1 MSKHLNPTNSPI
13 IRAPAYVRISSRWFK
28 ENADDI
34 INKLD
39 KKTIPG
45 TTVNNNPNARKSE
58 VFLWDI
64 WKLDLID
71 LQKVIIY
78 KLKEIFIEENKKYK
92 FDLDYSSINVQ
103 YTKYQK
109 GDFYTWHT
117 DDDFNATH
125 KNHQNVRKLSI
136 TVALNIGSYEGGNLQ
151 FNFLNNVTSK
161 AQVCKEIKSQGSIVV
176 FPSFV
181 YHRVTPVTKGTRYS
195 LVLWQLGRPFK

>member
-1 MSKHLNPTNSPI
+1 VSKLLNPTNSPI
-13 IRAPAYVRISSRWFK
+13 VRAPAYLRISSRWFK

-45 TTVNNNPNARKSE
+45 TTVNNNPSARKSE

-64 WKLDLID
+64 WKIDLID

-109 GDFYTWHT
+109 GDFYSWHT

-125 KNHQNVRKLSI
+125 KKYQNVRKLSI
-136 TVALNIGSYEGGNLQ
+136 TVALNMGSYEGGDLQ
-151 FNFLNNVTSK
+151 MILNHQKDPRTMRLEFGDVL
-161 AQVCKEIKSQGSIVV
+161 V
-176 FPSFV
+176 FPSFTQ
-181 YHRVTPVTKGTRYS
+181 HQITPITKGIRYS
-195 LVLWQLGRPFK
+195 LVSWVSGPSWR

>member
-1 MSKHLNPTNSPI
+1 MSKLLNPTNSPI
-13 IRAPAYVRISSRWFK
+13 VRAPAYLRISSRWFK

-45 TTVNNNPNARKSE
+45 TTVNNNPSARKSE

-64 WKLDLID
+64 WKIDLID

-109 GDFYTWHT
+109 GDFYSWHT

-125 KNHQNVRKLSI
+125 KKYQNVRKLSI
-136 TVALNIGSYEGGNLQ
+136 TVALNMGSYEGGDLQ
-151 FNFLNNVTSK
+151 MILNHQKDPRTMRLEFGDVL
-161 AQVCKEIKSQGSIVV
+161 V
-176 FPSFV
+176 FPSFTQ
-181 YHRVTPVTKGTRYS
+181 HQITPITKGIRYS
-195 LVLWQLGRPFK
+195 LVSWVSGPPWR

>member
-1 MSKHLNPTNSPI
+1 MSKLLNPTNSPI
-13 IRAPAYVRISSRWFK
+13 VRAPAYLRISSRWFK

-45 TTVNNNPNARKSE
+45 TTVNNNPSARKSE

-64 WKLDLID
+64 WKIDLID

-109 GDFYTWHT
+109 GDFYSWHT

-125 KNHQNVRKLSI
+125 KKYQNVRKLSI
-136 TVALNIGSYEGGNLQ
+136 TVALNMGSYEGGDLQ
-151 FNFLNNVTSK
+151 MILNHQKDPRTMRLEFGDVLL
-161 AQVCKEIKSQGSIVV
+161 
-176 FPSFV
+176 FPSFTQ
-181 YHRVTPVTKGTRYS
+181 HQITPITKGIRYS
-195 LVLWQLGRPFK
+195 LVSWVSGPSWR

>member
-1 MSKHLNPTNSPI
+1 VSKLLNPTNSPI
-13 IRAPAYVRISSRWFK
+13 VRAPAYLRISSRWFK

-45 TTVNNNPNARKSE
+45 TTVNNNPSARKSE

-109 GDFYTWHT
+109 GDFYSWHT

-125 KNHQNVRKLSI
+125 KKYQNVRKLSI
-136 TVALNIGSYEGGNLQ
+136 TVALNMGSYEGGDLQ
-151 FNFLNNVTSK
+151 MILNHQKDPRTMRLEFGDVL
-161 AQVCKEIKSQGSIVV
+161 V
-176 FPSFV
+176 FPSFTQ
-181 YHRVTPVTKGTRYS
+181 HQITPITKGIRYS
-195 LVLWQLGRPFK
+195 LVSWVSGPSWR

>member
-1 MSKHLNPTNSPI
+1 MSKLLNPTNSPI
-13 IRAPAYVRISSRWFK
+13 VRAPAYIRISSRWFK

-45 TTVNNNPNARKSE
+45 LTVNNNPSARKSE

-64 WKLDLID
+64 WKIDLID

-78 KLKEIFIEENKKYK
+78 KLKEIFIGENKKYQ

-117 DDDFNATH
+117 DDDFNSTH
-125 KNHQNVRKLSI
+125 KKHQNVRKLSI
-136 TVALNIGSYEGGNLQ
+136 TVALNMGSYEGGNLQ
-151 FNFLNNVTSK
+151 IVLNH
-161 AQVCKEIKSQGSIVV
+161 QKEPRTMRLEFGDVLV
-176 FPSFV
+176 FPSFTQ
-181 YHRVTPVTKGTRYS
+181 HQITPVTKGIRLS
-195 LVLWQLGRPFK
+195 LVSWVSGPPWR

>member
-1 MSKHLNPTNSPI
+1 MSKHLNLTNTPI
-13 IRAPAYVRISSRWFK
+13 VREPAYVRISSRWFK

-45 TTVNNNPNARKSE
+45 TTVNNNPSARKSE

-71 LQKVIIY
+71 IQKVIIY

-103 YTKYQK
+103 YTKYLK
-109 GDFYTWHT
+109 GDFYSWHT

-125 KNHQNVRKLSI
+125 KKHQNVRKLSI

-151 FNFLNNVTSK
+151 IVLNNQTEPREM
-161 AQVCKEIKSQGSIVV
+161 CLDFGDILV
-176 FPSFV
+176 FPSFT
-181 YHRVTPVTKGTRYS
+181 HHQITPITKGIRLS
-195 LVLWQLGRPFK
+195 LVSWVSGPPWR

>member
-1 MSKHLNPTNSPI
+1 MSKLLNPTNSAI
-13 IRAPAYVRISSRWFK
+13 VRAPAYLRISSRWFK

-45 TTVNNNPNARKSE
+45 TTVNNNPSARKSE

-64 WKLDLID
+64 WKIDLID

-109 GDFYTWHT
+109 GDFYSWHT

-125 KNHQNVRKLSI
+125 KKYQNVRKLSI
-136 TVALNIGSYEGGNLQ
+136 TVALNMGSYEGGDLQ
-151 FNFLNNVTSK
+151 MILNHQKDPRTMRLEFGDVL
-161 AQVCKEIKSQGSIVV
+161 V
-176 FPSFV
+176 FPSFTQ
-181 YHRVTPVTKGTRYS
+181 HQITPITKGIRYS
-195 LVLWQLGRPFK
+195 LVSWVSGPSWR

>member
-1 MSKHLNPTNSPI
+1 VSKLLNPTNSPI
-13 IRAPAYVRISSRWFK
+13 VRAPAYIRISSRWFK

-45 TTVNNNPNARKSE
+45 LTVNNNPSARKSE

-64 WKLDLID
+64 WKIDLID

-78 KLKEIFIEENKKYK
+78 KLKEIFIGENKKYQ

-117 DDDFNATH
+117 DDDFNSTH
-125 KNHQNVRKLSI
+125 KKHQNVRKLSI
-136 TVALNIGSYEGGNLQ
+136 TVALNMGSYEGGNLQ
-151 FNFLNNVTSK
+151 IVLNH
-161 AQVCKEIKSQGSIVV
+161 QKEPRTMRLEFGDVLV
-176 FPSFV
+176 FPSFTQ
-181 YHRVTPVTKGTRYS
+181 HQITPVTKGIRLS
-195 LVLWQLGRPFK
+195 LVSWVSGPPWR

>member
-1 MSKHLNPTNSPI
+1 MSKLLNPTNSPI
-13 IRAPAYVRISSRWFK
+13 VRAPAYLRISSRWFK

-45 TTVNNNPNARKSE
+45 TTVNNNPSARKSE

-109 GDFYTWHT
+109 GDFYSWHT

-125 KNHQNVRKLSI
+125 KKYQNVRKLSI
-136 TVALNIGSYEGGNLQ
+136 TVALNMGSYEGGDLQ
-151 FNFLNNVTSK
+151 MILNHQKDPRTMRLEFGDVLL
-161 AQVCKEIKSQGSIVV
+161 
-176 FPSFV
+176 FPSFTQ
-181 YHRVTPVTKGTRYS
+181 HQITPITKGIRYS
-195 LVLWQLGRPFK
+195 LVSWVSGPPWR

>member
-1 MSKHLNPTNSPI
+1 MSKLFKSANSPI
-13 IRAPAYVRISSRWFK
+13 VRSPAYVRISSKWFI
-28 ENADDI
+28 ENAEDI

-39 KKTIPG
+39 KKIIPG
-45 TTVNNNPNARKSE
+45 TTVNNNSSARKSD

-64 WKLDLID
+64 WKIDLID

-78 KLKEIFIEENKKYK
+78 KLKEIFIEENKRYQ

-125 KNHQNVRKLSI
+125 KKHQNVRKLSI
-136 TVALNIGSYEGGNLQ
+136 TVALNVGSYEGGDLQ
-151 FNFLNNVTSK
+151 IILNY
-161 AQVCKEIKSQGSIVV
+161 QKEPRTMRLEFGDALI
-176 FPSFV
+176 FPSFTQ
-181 YHRVTPVTKGTRYS
+181 HQITPITKGIRYS
-195 LVLWQLGRPFK
+195 LVSWVSGPPWR

>member
-1 MSKHLNPTNSPI
+1 VSKLLNPTNSPI
-13 IRAPAYVRISSRWFK
+13 VRAPAYIRISSRWFK

-45 TTVNNNPNARKSE
+45 LTVNNNPSARKSE

-64 WKLDLID
+64 WKIDLID

-78 KLKEIFIEENKKYK
+78 KLKEIFIGENKKDQ

-125 KNHQNVRKLSI
+125 KKYQNVRKLSI
-136 TVALNIGSYEGGNLQ
+136 TVALNMGSYEGGNLQ
-151 FNFLNNVTSK
+151 MVLNH
-161 AQVCKEIKSQGSIVV
+161 QKEPRTMRLEFGDVLV
-176 FPSFV
+176 FPSFTQ
-181 YHRVTPVTKGTRYS
+181 HQITPITKGIRLS
-195 LVLWQLGRPFK
+195 LVSWVSGPPWR

>member
-1 MSKHLNPTNSPI
+1 MSKHLNLTNSPI
-13 IRAPAYVRISSRWFK
+13 VRAPAYVRISSRWFK

-45 TTVNNNPNARKSE
+45 TTVNNNPSARKSE

-71 LQKVIIY
+71 IQKVIIY

-103 YTKYQK
+103 YTKYLK
-109 GDFYTWHT
+109 GDFYSWHT

-125 KNHQNVRKLSI
+125 KKHQNVRKLSI

-151 FNFLNNVTSK
+151 IVLNNQTEPREM
-161 AQVCKEIKSQGSIVV
+161 CLDFGDILV
-176 FPSFV
+176 FPSFTQ
-181 YHRVTPVTKGTRYS
+181 HQITPIIKGIRLS
-195 LVLWQLGRPFK
+195 LVSWVSGPPWR

>member
-1 MSKHLNPTNSPI
+1 MSKLLNPTNSPI
-13 IRAPAYVRISSRWFK
+13 VRAPAYLRISSRWFK

-45 TTVNNNPNARKSE
+45 TTVNNNPSARKSE

-64 WKLDLID
+64 WKIDLID

-103 YTKYQK
+103 YTKYQ
-109 GDFYTWHT
+109 GGGYYAWHT
-117 DDDFNATH
+117 DDDVNDTH
-125 KNHQNVRKLSI
+125 KLHQNVRKLSI
-136 TVALNIGSYEGGNLQ
+136 TAALNVGSFEGGDLQ
-151 FNFLNNVTSK
+151 MILNHQKDPRTMRLEFGDVLL
-161 AQVCKEIKSQGSIVV
+161 
-176 FPSFV
+176 FPSFTQ
-181 YHRVTPVTKGTRYS
+181 HQITPITKGIRYS
-195 LVLWQLGRPFK
+195 LVSWVSGPPWR

>member
-45 TTVNNNPNARKSE
+45 TTVNNNPSARKSE

-78 KLKEIFIEENKKYK
+78 KLKEIFIEENKKFQ

-125 KNHQNVRKLSI
+125 KKHQNVRKLSI
-136 TVALNIGSYEGGNLQ
+136 TAALNVGSYEGGDLQ
-151 FNFLNNVTSK
+151 IILNY
-161 AQVCKEIKSQGSIVV
+161 QKEPRTMRLEFGDALV
-176 FPSFV
+176 FPSFTQ
-181 YHRVTPVTKGTRYS
+181 HQITPITEGIRYS
-195 LVLWQLGRPFK
+195 LVSWVSGPPWR

>member
-1 MSKHLNPTNSPI
+1 MSKLLNPTNSPI
-13 IRAPAYVRISSRWFK
+13 VRAPAYLRISSRWFK

-45 TTVNNNPNARKSE
+45 TTVNNNPSARKSE

-71 LQKVIIY
+71 IQKVIIY

-109 GDFYTWHT
+109 GDFYSWHT

-125 KNHQNVRKLSI
+125 KKYQNVRKLSI
-136 TVALNIGSYEGGNLQ
+136 TVALNMGSYEGGDLQ
-151 FNFLNNVTSK
+151 MILNHQKDPRTMRLEFGDVL
-161 AQVCKEIKSQGSIVV
+161 V
-176 FPSFV
+176 FPSFTQ
-181 YHRVTPVTKGTRYS
+181 HQITPITKGIRYS
-195 LVLWQLGRPFK
+195 LVSWVSGPSWR

>member
-1 MSKHLNPTNSPI
+1 MSKLLNPTNSPI
-13 IRAPAYVRISSRWFK
+13 VRAPAYLRISSRWFK

-45 TTVNNNPNARKSE
+45 TTVNNNPSARKSE

-64 WKLDLID
+64 WKIDLID

-109 GDFYTWHT
+109 GDFYSWHT

-125 KNHQNVRKLSI
+125 KKYQNVRKLSI
-136 TVALNIGSYEGGNLQ
+136 TVALNMGSYEGGDLQ
-151 FNFLNNVTSK
+151 MILNHQKDPRTMRLEFGDVL
-161 AQVCKEIKSQGSIVV
+161 V
-176 FPSFV
+176 FPSF
-181 YHRVTPVTKGTRYS
+181 T
-195 LVLWQLGRPFK
+195 

>member
-1 MSKHLNPTNSPI
+1 MSKLLNPTNSPI
-13 IRAPAYVRISSRWFK
+13 VRDPAYLRISSRWFK

-45 TTVNNNPNARKSE
+45 TTVNNNPSARKSE

-103 YTKYQK
+103 YTKYQE
-109 GDFYTWHT
+109 GGYYGWHT
-117 DDDFNATH
+117 DDDVNDTH
-125 KNHQNVRKLSI
+125 KLHQNVRKLSI
-136 TVALNIGSYEGGNLQ
+136 TAALNVGSYEGGDLQ
-151 FNFLNNVTSK
+151 LVLNRQKNPQTM
-161 AQVCKEIKSQGSIVV
+161 SIEFGDVIV
-176 FPSFV
+176 FPSFTL
-181 YHRVTPVTKGTRYS
+181 HQITPITKGIRHS
-195 LVLWQLGRPFK
+195 LVSWVSGPPWR

>member
-13 IRAPAYVRISSRWFK
+13 VRAPAYVRISSRWFK

-125 KNHQNVRKLSI
+125 KKHQNVRKLSI
-136 TVALNIGSYEGGNLQ
+136 TVALYVGSYEGGDLQ
-151 FNFLNNVTSK
+151 MILNH
-161 AQVCKEIKSQGSIVV
+161 QKEPRTMHLEFGDILIFS
-176 FPSFV
+176 SFTQ
-181 YHRVTPVTKGTRYS
+181 HQITPITKGIRIS
-195 LVLWQLGRPFK
+195 LVSWVSGPPWR

>member
-1 MSKHLNPTNSPI
+1 MSKLLNPTNSPI
-13 IRAPAYVRISSRWFK
+13 VRAPAYLRISSRWFK

-45 TTVNNNPNARKSE
+45 TTVNNNPSARKSE

-109 GDFYTWHT
+109 GDFYSWHT

-125 KNHQNVRKLSI
+125 KKYQNVRKLSI
-136 TVALNIGSYEGGNLQ
+136 TVALNMGSYEGGDLQ
-151 FNFLNNVTSK
+151 MILNHQKDPRTMRLEFGDVL
-161 AQVCKEIKSQGSIVV
+161 V
-176 FPSFV
+176 FPSFTQ
-181 YHRVTPVTKGTRYS
+181 HQITPITKGIRYS
-195 LVLWQLGRPFK
+195 LVSWVSGPSWR

>member
-1 MSKHLNPTNSPI
+1 MSKLLNPTNSPI
-13 IRAPAYVRISSRWFK
+13 VRAPAYLRISSRWFK

-45 TTVNNNPNARKSE
+45 TTVNNNPSARKSE

-64 WKLDLID
+64 FLYLMKIDLID

-109 GDFYTWHT
+109 GDFYSWHT

-125 KNHQNVRKLSI
+125 KKYQNVRKLSI
-136 TVALNIGSYEGGNLQ
+136 TVALNMGSYEGGDLQ
-151 FNFLNNVTSK
+151 MILNHQKDPRTMRLEFGDVL
-161 AQVCKEIKSQGSIVV
+161 V
-176 FPSFV
+176 FPSFTQ
-181 YHRVTPVTKGTRYS
+181 HQITPITKGIRYS
-195 LVLWQLGRPFK
+195 LVSWVSGPSWR

>member
-1 MSKHLNPTNSPI
+1 VSKLLNPTNSPI
-13 IRAPAYVRISSRWFK
+13 VRAPAYIRISSRWFK

-45 TTVNNNPNARKSE
+45 LTVNNNPSARKSE

-64 WKLDLID
+64 WKIDLID

-78 KLKEIFIEENKKYK
+78 KLKEIFIGENKKYQ

-125 KNHQNVRKLSI
+125 KKYQNVRKLSI
-136 TVALNIGSYEGGNLQ
+136 TVALNMGSYEGGNLQ
-151 FNFLNNVTSK
+151 IVLNH
-161 AQVCKEIKSQGSIVV
+161 QKEPRTMRLEFGDVLV
-176 FPSFV
+176 FPSFTQ
-181 YHRVTPVTKGTRYS
+181 HQITPVTKGIRLS
-195 LVLWQLGRPFK
+195 LVSWVSGPPWR

>member
-1 MSKHLNPTNSPI
+1 MSKLFKPTNSPI
-13 IRAPAYVRISSRWFK
+13 VRSPAYVRISSRWFK
-28 ENADDI
+28 ENADNI

-39 KKTIPG
+39 KKTISG
-45 TTVNNNPNARKSE
+45 TTVNNNPSARKSE

-64 WKLDLID
+64 WKIDLID

-125 KNHQNVRKLSI
+125 KKYQNVRKLSI
-136 TVALNIGSYEGGNLQ
+136 TVALNMGSYEGGNLQ
-151 FNFLNNVTSK
+151 MVLNH
-161 AQVCKEIKSQGSIVV
+161 QKEPRTMRLEFGDVLV
-176 FPSFV
+176 FPSFTQ
-181 YHRVTPVTKGTRYS
+181 HQITPITKGIRLS
-195 LVLWQLGRPFK
+195 LVSWVSGPPWR

>member
-1 MSKHLNPTNSPI
+1 MSKLFKPANSPI
-13 IRAPAYVRISSRWFK
+13 VRSPAYVRISSKWFK
-28 ENADDI
+28 KNADDI

-39 KKTIPG
+39 KKIIPG
-45 TTVNNNPNARKSE
+45 TTVNNNSSARKSD

-64 WKLDLID
+64 WKIDLID

-78 KLKEIFIEENKKYK
+78 KLKEIFIEENKKFQ

-125 KNHQNVRKLSI
+125 KKHQNVRKLSI
-136 TVALNIGSYEGGNLQ
+136 TAALNVGSYEGGDLQ
-151 FNFLNNVTSK
+151 IILNY
-161 AQVCKEIKSQGSIVV
+161 QKEPRTMRLEFGDALV
-176 FPSFV
+176 FPSFTQ
-181 YHRVTPVTKGTRYS
+181 HQITPITEGIRYS
-195 LVLWQLGRPFK
+195 LVSWVSGPPWR

>member
-1 MSKHLNPTNSPI
+1 MSKHLNLTNSPI
-13 IRAPAYVRISSRWFK
+13 VRAPAYVRISSRWFK

-136 TVALNIGSYEGGNLQ
+136 TIALNVGSYEGGDLQ
-151 FNFLNNVTSK
+151 LVLNNQKDPRTMRLEFGDVL
-161 AQVCKEIKSQGSIVV
+161 V
-176 FPSFV
+176 FPSFTQ
-181 YHRVTPVTKGTRYS
+181 HQITPITKGIRLS
-195 LVLWQLGRPFK
+195 LVSWVSGPPWR

>member
-1 MSKHLNPTNSPI
+1 VSKLFKSANSPI
-13 IRAPAYVRISSRWFK
+13 VRSPAYVRISSKWFI
-28 ENADDI
+28 ENAEDI

-39 KKTIPG
+39 KKIIPG
-45 TTVNNNPNARKSE
+45 TTVNNNSSARKSD

-64 WKLDLID
+64 WKIDLID

-78 KLKEIFIEENKKYK
+78 KLKEIFIEENKRYQ

-125 KNHQNVRKLSI
+125 KKHQNVRKLSI
-136 TVALNIGSYEGGNLQ
+136 TVALNVGSYEGGDLQ
-151 FNFLNNVTSK
+151 IILNY
-161 AQVCKEIKSQGSIVV
+161 QKEPRTMRLEFGDALI
-176 FPSFV
+176 FPSFTQ
-181 YHRVTPVTKGTRYS
+181 HQITPITKGIRYS
-195 LVLWQLGRPFK
+195 LVSWVSGPPWR

>member
-1 MSKHLNPTNSPI
+1 MAKLSNPANSPI
-13 IRAPAYVRISSRWFK
+13 VRAPAYIRISSRWFK

-45 TTVNNNPNARKSE
+45 MTVNNNPSARKSE

-64 WKLDLID
+64 WKTDLID
-71 LQKVIIY
+71 LQKIIIY
-78 KLKEIFIEENKKYK
+78 KLKEIFIGENKKYQ

-125 KNHQNVRKLSI
+125 KKHQNVRKLSI
-136 TVALNIGSYEGGNLQ
+136 TVALNMGSYEGGNLQ
-151 FNFLNNVTSK
+151 LVLNH
-161 AQVCKEIKSQGSIVV
+161 QKEPRTMRLEFGDVLV
-176 FPSFV
+176 FPSFTQ
-181 YHRVTPVTKGTRYS
+181 HQITPVTKGIRLS
-195 LVLWQLGRPFK
+195 LVSWVSGPPWR